1 MEHLFQRASN
11 NGNGNADQIGQYV
24 VRTVND
30 QRELTDSIELTIET
44 GHPIPP
50 HGRGKST
57 KRNRMDSPMVTILL
71 EMKAGESM
79 LVPEKLVREVRNSL
93 TTIRQHYKR
102 MKQPIPQFTTRV
114 APQDRKGQKRLHQRP
129 FRVWRG

>member
-30 QRELTDSIELTIET
+30 KRELTDS
-44 GHPIPP
+44 
-50 HGRGKST
+50 
-57 KRNRMDSPMVTILL
+57 
-71 EMKAGESM
+71 
-79 LVPEKLVREVRNSL
+79 
-93 TTIRQHYKR
+93 IRQHYKR